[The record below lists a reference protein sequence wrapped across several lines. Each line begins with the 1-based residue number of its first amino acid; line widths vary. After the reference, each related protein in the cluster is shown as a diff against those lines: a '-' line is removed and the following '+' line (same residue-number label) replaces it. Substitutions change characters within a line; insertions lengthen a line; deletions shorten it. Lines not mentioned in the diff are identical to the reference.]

1 MAGVYYGAPAS
12 VHSLRD
18 VGNGGNDTAGSYGFV
33 INAAPDKV
41 ILDEAQ
47 VNPNP
52 MYPKVD
58 INDERALLAHKGLHA
73 FVDVTWK
80 HNSTSEFRSDI
91 DTVKYICDF
100 AGLYSSN
107 EEPWQLI
114 HKLAYVGV
122 VRNDVLRDKGAA
134 KDNTLDWSAK
144 RTSRNTGNRPIMA
157 GQHVYWDL
165 PPKPD
170 KNGQLDQSRG
180 AALMSDMPANA
191 NPAWTMP
198 YDPII
203 HKGSP
208 TLIKRAL
215 GTFPNPD
222 DPDANR
228 FLDQRYPDYGLH
240 RHSTEWIDAVLRSAI
255 VAVASISNTRDLS
268 VMIGAGGLLTKL
280 LAMVKDK
287 NSPDRVRFL
296 QAYLD
301 PLGQA
306 QNSLTL
312 NQSNFIFKTE
322 DAMPKIIP
330 DAEHDRKV
338 NTTGTVFEP
347 NSHIYRTMWGE
358 ATGGL
363 DSFADMNSFDKAQ
376 PAASSPQKEIVACQL
391 TAAEDM
397 FYFTALVNGFYTNR
411 VIELH
416 LTSSDPGKDYDSVP
430 SGIIGAS

>member
-1 MAGVYYGAPAS
+1 
-12 VHSLRD
+12 
-18 VGNGGNDTAGSYGFV
+18 
-33 INAAPDKV
+33 
-41 ILDEAQ
+41 
-47 VNPNP
+47 
-52 MYPKVD
+52 
-58 INDERALLAHKGLHA
+58 
-73 FVDVTWK
+73 
-80 HNSTSEFRSDI
+80 
-91 DTVKYICDF
+91 
-100 AGLYSSN
+100 
-107 EEPWQLI
+107 
-114 HKLAYVGV
+114 
-122 VRNDVLRDKGAA
+122 
-134 KDNTLDWSAK
+134 
-144 RTSRNTGNRPIMA
+144 
-157 GQHVYWDL
+157 
-165 PPKPD
+165 
-170 KNGQLDQSRG
+170 
-180 AALMSDMPANA
+180 MSDMPANA